1 MDKSW
6 TKDGQRR
13 DGVAISNFKFQ
24 NANCKVKEWT
34 VDSRGENIGQKRDCV
49 AIAKVKMQ
57 IVNFKLEDKGREH
70 RFEDCSVTVALR

>member
-6 TKDGQRR
+6 TKAGQNRADAR
-13 DGVAISNFKFQ
+13 
-24 NANCKVKEWT
+24 
-34 VDSRGENIGQKRDCV
+34 
-49 AIAKVKMQ
+49 IAKVKIQ